1 MNTGSITNLYEV
13 IDPGAMH
20 VHAPT
25 KVVML
30 CGGAYDITDHVDGV
44 KRPASSFR
52 DAFYRSAAQPPFS
65 KFRIVVPDDIVFGAP
80 TGPYDQLLHFERDLA
95 QLCEVVILFTESPGS
110 FAELGAFSMVSEIA
124 QRLLVFIDSKN
135 YGDRSF
141 IKLGPIVSLQLGQSR
156 HSVFVMPLDELR
168 IRSIQNVSDLDIDT
182 FKAVIE
188 SPFLVRVQEVPTP
201 STFNSSFQGH
211 MAKLVAGLIHHFG
224 ALTADEVMEGL
235 AVLGLGRSL
244 IEVRQLLFCLSIVGW
259 VIEDPRGFETYYAAS
274 TDNAPFSFK
283 VRAGSSNPSRK
294 TWRYEIRDY
303 WRQNDPQRFAA
314 IASAASESLK

>member
-1 MNTGSITNLYEV
+1 
-13 IDPGAMH
+13 

-30 CGGAYDITDHVDGV
+30 CGGEYHIADNVKGK
-44 KRPASSFR
+44 KRPATSFR
-52 DAFYRSAAQPPFS
+52 DAFYRAASQSPFS
-65 KFRIVVPDDIVFGAP
+65 KYRIVVPDDIVFGAP

-141 IKLGPIVSLQLGQSR
+141 IKLGPIVSLQLGQGR
-156 HSVFVMPLDELR
+156 HSVFVLPLDEMK
-168 IRSIQNVSDLDIDT
+168 IQSVRHVADLDIDT
-182 FKAVIE
+182 FRTVIE
-188 SPFLVRVQEVPTP
+188 VPFSARVQEVPTP
-201 STFNSSFQGH
+201 STFNPDFQGH
-211 MAKLVAGLIHHFG
+211 MAKLVAGLVHHFG
-224 ALTADEVMEGL
+224 ALTAEELVEGL
-235 AVLGLGRSL
+235 SLLGLTRSL
-244 IEVRQLLFCLSIVGW
+244 GEVKQLLFCLSIVGW

-283 VRAGSSNPSRK
+283 VKEGSPNPMRRN
-294 TWRYEIRDY
+294 WRYEIRDY

-314 IASAASESLK
+314 IASAAAESLK